1 MAVAWSTPEIID
13 KIVGDNVPNQYF
25 ILYSVNALKLGNRLK
40 KYISEFCFK
49 WEYLIS

>member
-40 KYISEFCFK
+40 KIYIRVLF
-49 WEYLIS
+49 